1 MTIGD
6 PWREPWCG
14 SCLTHWRDHGTVPR
28 LSAEEKTAAVLAGQA
43 EGIDRSTLAVQL
55 GYKNAGSLDVLM
67 RRNGFRYKDGEYV
80 PKEDLAKP
88 ICPNAAIPGKVGRV
102 LAMIEEG
109 KKDFTAIAQ
118 AAGFTDHRDLGRYM
132 ASQGWSWSTEQ
143 ETYVKADSSEGESKL
158 AGEFQLEV
166 QADVPRPS
174 ADGTHNVDG
183 IGPYLPLL
191 DFLFENEGALRR
203 LLSAESDPGLIP
215 RYTVPGVSSTK
226 SFFMS
231 TLLAQLIT
239 DFSEEKGIPPRAI
252 LEAAL
257 IDYLRQYGFGDRVDK
272 LLKAG

>member
-1 MTIGD
+1 MTPASPIG
-6 PWREPWCG
+6 G
-14 SCLTHWRDHGTVPR
+14 IMVTVPR
-28 LSAEEKTAAVLAGQA
+28 MSAEEKIAAILAGQA

-80 PKEDLAKP
+80 PKEDVARP
-88 ICPNAAIPGKVGRV
+88 ICPGAAIPGKVRRV

-143 ETYVKADSSEGESKL
+143 ETYVKADSNEGKPKMVD
-158 AGEFQLEV
+158 QLQPEV

-174 ADGTHNVDG
+174 EDGTYRQNVDG

-239 DFSEEKGIPPRAI
+239 DFSEEKGIPQRAI

-257 IDYLRQYGFGDRVDK
+257 IEYLRQYGFGDRVDK

>member
-1 MTIGD
+1 MV
-6 PWREPWCG
+6 
-14 SCLTHWRDHGTVPR
+14 TVPR
-28 LSAEEKTAAVLAGQA
+28 LSAEEKIAAVLAGQA

-88 ICPNAAIPGKVGRV
+88 ICPNGAMPGKVRRV

-118 AAGFTDHRDLGRYM
+118 SAGFTDHRDIVRYM
-132 ASQGWSWSTEQ
+132 SSQGWSWSTEQ
-143 ETYVKADSSEGESKL
+143 ETYVKAGGREGESKL
-158 AGEFQLEV
+158 AGELQPEV

-174 ADGTHNVDG
+174 EDGTYRQNVDG
-183 IGPYLPLL
+183 IGPYLSLL
-191 DFLFENEGALRR
+191 GFLLENEDALRR

-215 RYTVPGVSSTK
+215 RYTVPGVSSPK

-239 DFSEEKGIPPRAI
+239 DFSEEKGIPQRAI

-272 LLKAG
+272 LLRTG